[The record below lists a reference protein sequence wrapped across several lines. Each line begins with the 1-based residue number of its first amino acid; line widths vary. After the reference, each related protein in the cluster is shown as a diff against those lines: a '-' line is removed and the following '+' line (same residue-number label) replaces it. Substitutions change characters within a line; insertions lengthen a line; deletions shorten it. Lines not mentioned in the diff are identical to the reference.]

1 MNKNYLR
8 VLAATLLFGSIG
20 LFVRAIPLA
29 SAMLALVRAVLG
41 AAVLLIA
48 ALITHRPP
56 RWRVIGRQLL
66 PLALSG
72 AFIGVNW
79 ILLFEAY
86 RYTTVSV
93 ATLAYYASPVLVV
106 LAAPLVLREPFS
118 GAKLAGVLAAAAGT
132 LLLTGSGE
140 GSGADPVRGVLLG
153 LGAAVFYAGVILTNK
168 FITGLTGLER
178 TFTQL
183 VFAALTLAPYLLVTR
198 PEPTGPMT
206 GAGLACLVIVGLVH
220 TGLGY
225 LLYFS
230 AMGEL
235 PGQTI
240 ALLGYIDPL
249 SALVFSALLLGERLS
264 PVQLLG
270 AVLILGGA
278 AFGELWRKKPKKAQ

>member
-29 SAMLALVRAVLG
+29 SAMIALVRAVLG

-48 ALITHRPP
+48 ALITRRPP

-153 LGAAVFYAGVILTNK
+153 LGAAVFYAAVILTNK

-178 TFTQL
+178 RC
-183 VFAALTLAPYLLVTR
+183 V
-198 PEPTGPMT
+198 
-206 GAGLACLVIVGLVH
+206 
-220 TGLGY
+220 
-225 LLYFS
+225 
-230 AMGEL
+230 
-235 PGQTI
+235 
-240 ALLGYIDPL
+240 
-249 SALVFSALLLGERLS
+249 
-264 PVQLLG
+264 
-270 AVLILGGA
+270 
-278 AFGELWRKKPKKAQ
+278 

>member
-29 SAMLALVRAVLG
+29 SAMIALVRAVLG

-48 ALITHRPP
+48 ALITRRPP

-106 LAAPLVLREPFS
+106 LA
-118 GAKLAGVLAAAAGT
+118 GIAGLMTSYYV
-132 LLLTGSGE
+132 GS
-140 GSGADPVRGVLLG
+140 SA
-153 LGAAVFYAGVILTNK
+153 GAAITLYLAVWFFLT
-168 FITGLTGLER
+168 FFL
-178 TFTQL
+178 
-183 VFAALTLAPYLLVTR
+183 
-198 PEPTGPMT
+198 
-206 GAGLACLVIVGLVH
+206 
-220 TGLGY
+220 
-225 LLYFS
+225 
-230 AMGEL
+230 
-235 PGQTI
+235 
-240 ALLGYIDPL
+240 
-249 SALVFSALLLGERLS
+249 
-264 PVQLLG
+264 
-270 AVLILGGA
+270 
-278 AFGELWRKKPKKAQ
+278 RKKG

>member
-8 VLAATLLFGSIG
+8 VLTATLLFGSIG

-29 SAMLALVRAVLG
+29 SAAIALVRATLG
-41 AAVLLIA
+41 ALVLLA
-48 ALITHRPP
+48 AAFLTRRPP

-72 AFIGVNW
+72 AFIGINW

-86 RYTTVSV
+86 RYTTVSA
-93 ATLAYYASPVLVV
+93 ATVAYYAAPVLVV

-118 GAKLAGVLAAAAGT
+118 AAKLIGVIAAAAGT
-132 LLLTGSGE
+132 LLLTGTGE
-140 GSGADPVRGVLLG
+140 GAGSDPVRGLLLG
-153 LGAAVFYAGVILTNK
+153 LGAAVLYAAVILTNK
-168 FITGLTGLER
+168 FITGLSGLER

-183 VFAALTLAPYLLVTR
+183 AFSALTLAPYLLVTR
-198 PEPTGPMT
+198 PEPTGRMT
-206 GAGLACLVIVGLVH
+206 AAGLACLVIVGLVH
-220 TGLGY
+220 TGFAY

-230 AMGEL
+230 AMAEL

-240 ALLGYIDPL
+240 ALLGYIDPV
-249 SALVFSALLLGERLS
+249 SALIFSAALLGERLS

-270 AVLILGGA
+270 AALVLGGA
-278 AFGELWRKKPKKAQ
+278 AFGELWQKKKSA